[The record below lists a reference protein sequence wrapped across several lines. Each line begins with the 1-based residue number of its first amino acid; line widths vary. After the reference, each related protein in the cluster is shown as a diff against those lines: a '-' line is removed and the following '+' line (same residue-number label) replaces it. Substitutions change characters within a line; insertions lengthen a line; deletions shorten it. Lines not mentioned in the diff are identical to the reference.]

1 MSTMKK
7 GRLLLRA
14 IRASQQPKVTQD
26 RVARMA
32 GMGAFRY
39 WQIESGEG
47 PDVTKEE
54 REAVAAALGV
64 KVSDVEWPEPAK
76 VKAS

>member
-1 MSTMKK
+1 MGKS
-7 GRLLLRA
+7 RLPLPA
-14 IRASQQPKVTQD
+14 IRALQRPKRSQGKV
-26 RVARMA
+26 AKAA
-32 GMGAFRY
+32 GMAYWRY

-47 PDVTKEE
+47 VEPTKDE

-64 KVSDVEWPEPAK
+64 KVSAIAWPEREAVK